1 MNWPAFSIAN
11 RDTAA
16 PLGSVIEN
24 VPSRVRASG
33 LWKYRW
39 SSVNASGPS
48 TTALASTRVNS
59 RPLPSDAVSD
69 HGGASSRDGGWLD
82 ATNIVVT
89 GVTLPG
95 ASAITGDGDR
105 VRGDGVP
112 VSACEP
118 LQAME
123 IARTASTLG
132 RRRMV

>member
-1 MNWPAFSIAN
+1 MNWPLFSIAN

-33 LWKYRW
+33 LWKYRC

-48 TTALASTRVNS
+48 TTAFASTRVNS
-59 RPLPSDAVSD
+59 SPLPSDAVSD
-69 HGGASSRDGGWLD
+69 HGGASSRASGWLD

-95 ASAITGDGDR
+95 ASATTGDGDR
-105 VRGDGVP
+105 VLADGLP

-118 LQAME
+118 LQAKTTQR
-123 IARTASTLG
+123 AASTLD
-132 RRRMV
+132 R